1 MNIRVNGVLETR
13 SSSYVASTD
22 IIDELDAALPDL
34 RVRLQAF
41 LEGESMKDVDEE
53 DISILFP
60 KPVVACYHLIKEV
73 I

>member
-1 MNIRVNGVLETR
+1 M
-13 SSSYVASTD
+13 ASTD
-22 IIDELDAALPDL
+22 IIGELDAALPDL

-53 DISILFP
+53 DISMLFP

>member
-13 SSSYVASTD
+13 SSSYVTSTD
-22 IIDELDAALPDL
+22 IIDELNSALPDL
-34 RVRLQAF
+34 RLRLQVF

-53 DISILFP
+53 DISMLFP
-60 KPVVACYHLIKEV
+60 KPVVACYHLIREV

>member
-1 MNIRVNGVLETR
+1 MNIRINGVLETR

-22 IIDELDAALPDL
+22 IIGELDAALPDL